1 MVEGKQLCICNG
13 YEGSHL
19 FVVFN
24 GAPSALGVVA
34 MAEEY
39 KDRVK

>member
-1 MVEGKQLCICNG
+1 MVEGKQLCICIG

-24 GAPSALGVVA
+24 GAPFALGVVA
-34 MAEEY
+34 MVEEY
-39 KDRVK
+39 KDGVE